1 MRKTLLVILFM
12 LSFNVFSE
20 NIENLNK
27 IDEVTKKYMENETIP
42 GSVVLVSKNG
52 KIVYLKAFG
61 YAQLF
66 DRDKKMEKPLLMN
79 ENTIFDLAS
88 LTKVMGTTQ
97 AIMKLCSEKK
107 INVEDK
113 VSKYIKGFEKNGKEN
128 IKIKDLLTH
137 TSGLTPWQP
146 IYYHSKN
153 PKETLEYIKN
163 MKLEYKTGTERK
175 YSDFSFIILGFIVEK
190 VTGQKLDDYLEKNI
204 YLPLGMKNTK
214 FNPKK
219 KGITK
224 NIAATSN
231 GNPFE
236 ERMIKD
242 DNFGYKVNERFE
254 EFKNWR
260 MYTLVGEV
268 NDGNSF
274 YANKGVAGHAGLF
287 SNVKDLY
294 ILGEVLL
301 NGGIYKGKRIY
312 SKEVIDMFT
321 SVQSSFG
328 HGYGWEINRGGGES
342 GYMGRFSDEYFVGH
356 TGFTGTHIV
365 YDMKNKMQIIILTNK
380 QNYGVDKDTKYKST
394 WSYAREI
401 MNIVGETFKEN

>member
-1 MRKTLLVILFM
+1 
-12 LSFNVFSE
+12 
-20 NIENLNK
+20 
-27 IDEVTKKYMENETIP
+27 
-42 GSVVLVSKNG
+42 
-52 KIVYLKAFG
+52 
-61 YAQLF
+61 
-66 DRDKKMEKPLLMN
+66 
-79 ENTIFDLAS
+79 
-88 LTKVMGTTQ
+88 
-97 AIMKLCSEKK
+97 
-107 INVEDK
+107 
-113 VSKYIKGFEKNGKEN
+113 
-128 IKIKDLLTH
+128 
-137 TSGLTPWQP
+137 
-146 IYYHSKN
+146 
-153 PKETLEYIKN
+153 
-163 MKLEYKTGTERK
+163 MKLEYKTGSERK
-175 YSDFSFIILGFIVEK
+175 YSDFSFIILGFVVEK

-219 KGITK
+219 KGINK

-254 EFKNWR
+254 DFKNWR
-260 MYTLVGEV
+260 NYTLIGEV

-312 SKEVIDMFT
+312 SKEIVDIFT
-321 SVQSSFG
+321 NIQSPFG
-328 HGYGWEINRGGGES
+328 HGYGWEINRGGQES

-356 TGFTGTHIV
+356 TGFTGTHVV
-365 YDMKNKMQIIILTNK
+365 YDMKNKIQVIILTNK

-394 WSYAREI
+394 WPYAREI
-401 MNIVGETFKEN
+401 MNITGETFNEK

>member
-1 MRKTLLVILFM
+1 MRKILLVILFM

-137 TSGLTPWQP
+137 TSGLIPWQP

>member
-1 MRKTLLVILFM
+1 MRKILLVILFM

-27 IDEVTKKYMENETIP
+27 IDEVTKKYMENETLP